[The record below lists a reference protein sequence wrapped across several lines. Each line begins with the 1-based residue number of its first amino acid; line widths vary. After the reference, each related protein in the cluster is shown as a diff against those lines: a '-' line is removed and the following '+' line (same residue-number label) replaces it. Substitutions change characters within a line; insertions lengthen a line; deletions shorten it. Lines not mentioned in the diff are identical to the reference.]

1 MKSELLGNM
10 NEGKPDPIRAIQ
22 KIFEEHNKE
31 CLETKK
37 GRMIKIPRINLN
49 QDFYWSYLFISSQA
63 YQHAGKPPGS
73 PGYF

>member
-1 MKSELLGNM
+1 MILTARKWVPKKRKERTNSVVEMKSELLGNM

-49 QDFYWSYLFISSQA
+49 QDFY
-63 YQHAGKPPGS
+63 
-73 PGYF
+73 